1 MMFIPIDPSSGLP
14 IYRQIMDQVRR
25 MIASGALKPGD
36 RVPSVRDLSSSLQIN
51 HLTVGKAYNELDR
64 EGLLEKRR
72 GLGVFVA
79 VAPHDVGEAG
89 REAVRETAQRLV
101 LEARQ
106 AGLTREG
113 TTELVEAC
121 WDDIDGGHPG
131 GETR

>member
-1 MMFIPIDPSSGLP
+1 MFIPIDPSSGLP

-25 MIASGALKPGD
+25 MIASGALTPGD

-51 HLTVGKAYNELDR
+51 HLTVGKAYNELER

-79 VAPHDVGEAG
+79 QTAAAPDEAG
-89 REAVRETAQRLV
+89 REAVKETAQRLV

-106 AGLTREG
+106 AGLERDDTA
-113 TTELVEAC
+113 ELVRAC
-121 WDDIDGGHPG
+121 WDEIEGGHPG
-131 GETR
+131 GDKR